1 MGIIV
6 DGLRLRRE
14 LIRRGW
20 HSSDLAREAGL
31 SEPTISAALMGHQI
45 SPHTLRLIAEAISRN
60 PEVVGIEGLMAGD
73 SDATSCET

>member
-1 MGIIV
+1 MSITV
-6 DGLRLRRE
+6 DSDRLRRE

-45 SPHTLRLIAEAISRN
+45 SVHSLRSIAEAIART
-60 PEVVGIEGLMAGD
+60 PEVAGIDALMRGD
-73 SDATSCET
+73 RGFSLH

>member
-1 MGIIV
+1 MGITV
-6 DGLRLRRE
+6 DGARLRRE

-45 SPHTLRLIAEAISRN
+45 SVHSLRSIAEAIART
-60 PEVVGIEGLMAGD
+60 PEVAGIDGLMARGNG
-73 SDATSCET
+73 SDLLRG

>member
-6 DGLRLRRE
+6 DGHRLRLE

-45 SPHTLRLIAEAISRN
+45 SPHSLRQIAEAIART
-60 PEVVGIEGLMAGD
+60 PEVVGIDGLMAG
-73 SDATSCET
+73 ENGLGLG